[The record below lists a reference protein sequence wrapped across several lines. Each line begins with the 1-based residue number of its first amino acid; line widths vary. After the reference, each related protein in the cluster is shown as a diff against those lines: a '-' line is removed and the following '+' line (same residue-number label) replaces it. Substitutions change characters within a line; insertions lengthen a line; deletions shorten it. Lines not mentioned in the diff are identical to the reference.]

1 MVDCELTDDVSPLL
15 SSCSCH
21 GVLSTVTKT
30 PPYPPSAR
38 TEEGLSTLCS
48 SLLGCCREVQLPT
61 GCSSHCRS
69 SCCLRV
75 FAWHPH
81 TNKFAVALLD
91 DSIRVYNA
99 NRCVC
104 ACVRVCVCM
113 QAGSGSDPAHFLLAL
128 ARHFMGP
135 ALHGLVH
142 RAPSRIGV
150 GNTGYVLPASDFFSK
165 VGSLLA
171 LNSEIPLPLPPKC
184 WDERGAL

>member
-99 NRCVC
+99 NSTIVPSLKHRLQRNVAALAWKPLSASVLAV
-104 ACVRVCVCM
+104 ACQSCILIWTLDPTSLST
-113 QAGSGSDPAHFLLAL
+113 SGSIFL
-128 ARHFMGP
+128 
-135 ALHGLVH
+135 
-142 RAPSRIGV
+142 SY
-150 GNTGYVLPASDFFSK
+150 T
-165 VGSLLA
+165 
-171 LNSEIPLPLPPKC
+171 
-184 WDERGAL
+184 